1 MKKTLTNEILAAL
14 TSVQG
19 YGSVEIYVND
29 RKVTQIT
36 VRNIKKTNSPIPGNG
51 HRVKMTIDKPISLY

>member
-14 TSVQG
+14 ASVQG
-19 YGSVEIYVND
+19 YGSVEIYVHD
-29 RKVTQIT
+29 SKVTQIT

-51 HRVKMTIDKPISLY
+51 QRVKMTLDKPISLY